1 MKTDKNFQE
10 PEEKENKSGTTDI
23 PDEDMLTSE
32 PVIDRSHTGGTG
44 TGPTVNEWKPPPF
57 NPEEFVT
64 PDEEEQTSE
73 FANAALKDAP
83 EGDKLE
89 AGKEMARAG
98 FELLDVILRETGNRF
113 LLFRRKK
120 LEKMH
125 ADGEI
130 NLNLRLYYRD
140 GSSETVDQATERFNE
155 AARDVAALDEDY
167 KEEGA
172 EVFGPMLAK
181 KGLGFTRAQS
191 FGIVRTSKQV
201 KKIVQ
206 KFAGMYSI
214 KSEMIEALKEQTANP
229 NQNYRP
235 PTPGSHHAAPPQ
247 QPNAYQPDQQE
258 QETAQPVHNH
268 AEPEEQIH
276 EQPIDHQP
284 DMVQDMDDIQNNR
297 GAGVIHEEF
306 MPQHLKP
313 VASANVSKGPRK
325 KKNRKSSANKKVPV
339 K

>member
-1 MKTDKNFQE
+1 MKKDKDFQE
-10 PEEKENKSGTTDI
+10 PEEKEGKNATTDI
-23 PDEDMLTSE
+23 PDSDMLTSE

-44 TGPTVNEWKPPPF
+44 TGPTVNEWSPPPF
-57 NPEEFVT
+57 NAEDFVT
-64 PDEEEQTSE
+64 PDEDNETSE
-73 FANAALKDAP
+73 FSNAALKDAS

-229 NQNYRP
+229 NQSYTP
-235 PTPGSHHAAPPQ
+235 PNPGPQAAAQPQ
-247 QPNAYQPDQQE
+247 QAQPYQPDQQE
-258 QETAQPVHNH
+258 QETTQPVYHG
-268 AEPEEQIH
+268 EPEEQIH
-276 EQPIDHQP
+276 EQPVTQQP
-284 DMVQDMDDIQNNR
+284 DMVQGMDDIQSNR
-297 GAGVIHEEF
+297 GTGIIHEEY

-313 VASANVSKGPRK
+313 VASSKFPGTGGNKKRSRKATAK
-325 KKNRKSSANKKVPV
+325 KKSAV